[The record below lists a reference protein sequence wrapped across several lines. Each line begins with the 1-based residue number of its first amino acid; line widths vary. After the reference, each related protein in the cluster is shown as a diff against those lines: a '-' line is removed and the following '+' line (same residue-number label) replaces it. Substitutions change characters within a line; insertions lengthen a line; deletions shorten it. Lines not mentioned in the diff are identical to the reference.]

1 MRNFKIKNFNIV
13 VSFLYRNSSKK
24 KEKNSSLEGNNTQ
37 FNKLTRS
44 LDPRGNIITQGRIF
58 APAIQIASITLSN
71 VKEVIKVVEREREV
85 DSWCHS
91 SFEKSIKKVYTVDR
105 FRGVAFSSSS
115 AVTVQTA
122 LEHVV
127 VAVQRGKP

>member
-1 MRNFKIKNFNIV
+1 MVNGIFLAQLQNKKFQYRSQFL
-13 VSFLYRNSSKK
+13 VSKFVEKK
-24 KEKNSSLEGNNTQ
+24 REKNSSLEGNNTQ

-85 DSWCHS
+85 DS
-91 SFEKSIKKVYTVDR
+91 
-105 FRGVAFSSSS
+105 
-115 AVTVQTA
+115 
-122 LEHVV
+122 
-127 VAVQRGKP
+127 